1 MNVFLVLSSSAVA
14 FYVFI
19 LLALWRDSRKRRN
32 GHVASC
38 VSAGFNQVWGIEAGG
53 FKTRS
58 RLQRFKFSDDV
69 LWVPLTKLHLEG
81 RRRTTQAKSK
91 PVQPVTS
98 QASMQ

>member
-19 LLALWRDSRKRRN
+19 LLALWHDSRKRRN
-32 GHVASC
+32 AHVASC
-38 VSAGFNQVWGIEAGG
+38 SSTGSNQVWGVEAAG
-53 FKTRS
+53 FKSRS
-58 RLQRFKFSDDV
+58 RLQRFEFSDDV

-98 QASMQ
+98 KAYMQ